1 MVSITFAHKIYSARQ
16 NSEHLDASLYENFDI
31 HK

>member
-1 MVSITFAHKIYSARQ
+1 MFAHKKKKYSARQ
-16 NSEHLDASLYENFDI
+16 NSEHLDASLYENFAI